1 MRCIVSAQSLFKN
14 LQKLQGVIQANPLSP
29 IIENFLFDIQDRN
42 LTLLATDL
50 NTTLTTRMNVE
61 AKGSMRIAVPSRFLL
76 ETLKSLGEQPV
87 TLNMNET
94 SYSISMSTDSGEYQ
108 LLGEDPAAFPV
119 LTGPAELHQEFTM
132 PAHAFLEGLN
142 HTLFAVST
150 DELRLAMVG
159 VLVDMDT
166 TGVHFAATD
175 GHKLATHS
183 CHMTGPNLSG
193 KFILPRKAVQLL
205 RNLLPDISGDISLRF
220 DNANAHFNFGETELT
235 CRLIDARFPDY
246 KSVIPTGN
254 DYKLIISR
262 QSLLNCLRR
271 TSLYANK
278 STYLIRVNLSGS
290 ELKVVS
296 EDSDLSSHAQESI
309 ACSWD
314 GPDMSIGF
322 NGRTFIEMLSNLSC
336 DQVVVRLNSPNKPG
350 LISPAEPDPAYS
362 VMMLIMP
369 VIMAFYD

>member
-1 MRCIVSAQSLFKN
+1 MRCIVSAQALFKN
-14 LQKLQGVIQANPLSP
+14 LQKLQGVIQSNPISP

-42 LTLLATDL
+42 LTILATDL
-50 NTTLTTRMNVE
+50 NTTLTTHMSVD

-76 ETLKSLGEQPV
+76 ETLKSLGEQPI

-94 SYSISMSTDSGEYQ
+94 SYSMTMSTDSGEYQ

-119 LTGPAELHQEFTM
+119 LTMPADLMQEFTM

-142 HTLFAVST
+142 HTMFAVST

-175 GHKLATHS
+175 GQKLATHS
-183 CHMTGPNLSG
+183 CHIKGPEISG
-193 KFILPRKAVQLL
+193 KFILPRKTVQLL
-205 RNLLPDISGDISLRF
+205 RNLLPEISEDISIRF
-220 DNANAHFNFGETELT
+220 NNSNAYFNFGEIELT

-246 KSVIPTGN
+246 KSVIPTN
-254 DYKLIISR
+254 NEYSLVVSR
-262 QSLLNCLRR
+262 QNLLNCLRR
-271 TSLYANK
+271 TS
-278 STYLIRVNLSGS
+278 YLIRVTLSGS

-296 EDSDLSSHAQESI
+296 EDTDLSSHAHESI
-309 ACSWD
+309 TCSWD
-314 GPDMSIGF
+314 GPDLSIGF

-336 DQVVVRLNSPNKPG
+336 DQISMRLNSPNKPG
-350 LISPAEPDPAYS
+350 LISPAQQDPAFS
-362 VMMLIMP
+362 VIMLIMP

>member
-1 MRCIVSAQSLFKN
+1 
-14 LQKLQGVIQANPLSP
+14 
-29 IIENFLFDIQDRN
+29 
-42 LTLLATDL
+42 
-50 NTTLTTRMNVE
+50 
-61 AKGSMRIAVPSRFLL
+61 
-76 ETLKSLGEQPV
+76 
-87 TLNMNET
+87 
-94 SYSISMSTDSGEYQ
+94 
-108 LLGEDPAAFPV
+108 
-119 LTGPAELHQEFTM
+119 M

-220 DNANAHFNFGETELT
+220 DSANAYFNFGETELT

>member
-1 MRCIVSAQSLFKN
+1 
-14 LQKLQGVIQANPLSP
+14 
-29 IIENFLFDIQDRN
+29 
-42 LTLLATDL
+42 
-50 NTTLTTRMNVE
+50 
-61 AKGSMRIAVPSRFLL
+61 
-76 ETLKSLGEQPV
+76 
-87 TLNMNET
+87 MNET

-220 DNANAHFNFGETELT
+220 DSANAYFNFGETELT

-309 ACSWD
+309 AGSWD

>member
-1 MRCIVSAQSLFKN
+1 MRCIVSAQTLFKN

-42 LTLLATDL
+42 LAILATDL
-50 NTTLTTRMNVE
+50 NTTLTTQMGVE

-87 TLNMNET
+87 TLNMDET
-94 SYSISMSTDSGEYQ
+94 TYSIAMSTDSGEYQ

-119 LTGPAELHQEFTM
+119 LTGPDEVHQQFTM
-132 PAHAFLEGLN
+132 PAHTFLEGLN

-150 DELRLAMVG
+150 DELRLSMVG
-159 VLVDMDT
+159 VLVEMDT
-166 TGVHFAATD
+166 TGVRFAATD

-183 CHMTGPNLSG
+183 CHIPGPELSG

-205 RNLLPDISGDISLRF
+205 RNLLPEISGDIALRF
-220 DNANAHFNFGETELT
+220 DRSNAYFNFGETELT

-246 KSVIPTGN
+246 KSVIPVGN
-254 DYKLIISR
+254 DYSLTVSR
-262 QSLLNCLRR
+262 QNLLACLRR

-278 STYLIRVNLSGS
+278 STYLIRVTLSGS

-296 EDSDLSSHAQESI
+296 EDADLSSHAQESI

-322 NGRTFIEMLSNLSC
+322 NGRTFIEMLSNLSA
-336 DQVVVRLNSPNKPG
+336 DQIVVKLNSPNKPG
-350 LISPAEPDPAYS
+350 LISPAEPDPSYT

>member
-1 MRCIVSAQSLFKN
+1 MRCIVSAQALYKS

-42 LTLLATDL
+42 LTILATDL
-50 NTTLTTRMNVE
+50 NTTLTTHMSVE
-61 AKGSMRIAVPSRFLL
+61 AKGSLRIAVPSRFLL

-87 TLNMNET
+87 TLNMNEST
-94 SYSISMSTDSGEYQ
+94 YSISMNTDSGEYQ

-119 LTGPAELHQEFTM
+119 HKESSELLQEFAM
-132 PAHAFLEGLN
+132 PAHAFMEGLN
-142 HTLFAVST
+142 HTFFAVST

-159 VLVDMDT
+159 VLVDMDS

-183 CHMTGPNLSG
+183 CHIKGPDISG

-205 RNLLPDISGDISLRF
+205 RNLLPEFSGDIAIRF
-220 DNANAHFNFGETELT
+220 NNSNAYFNFGETELT

-246 KSVIPTGN
+246 KSVIPANN
-254 DYKLIISR
+254 DYSLIVSR

-278 STYLIRVNLSGS
+278 STYLIRVSLSGS

-296 EDSDLSSHAQESI
+296 EDTDLSSHAHESI
-309 ACSWD
+309 SCSWD

-322 NGRTFIEMLSNLSC
+322 NGRTFIEMLSNLPC
-336 DQVVVRLNSPNKPG
+336 DQITVRLNSPTKPG
-350 LISPAEPDPAYS
+350 LISPAQQDPAFS

-369 VIMAFYD
+369 VIMSFYD